1 MEGFDFRESVC
12 ERMVCACVCVN
23 NSNKALGE
31 SGEKGEARGAQ
42 KNEPRAHDSFFWS
55 FRLR

>member
-12 ERMVCACVCVN
+12 ERMVCVN

-31 SGEKGEARGAQ
+31 SGEKGEAWGAQ
-42 KNEPRAHDSFFWS
+42 KNEPRAHDSFFG
-55 FRLR
+55 LLG

>member
-12 ERMVCACVCVN
+12 ERMVCVCVCVCVN

-31 SGEKGEARGAQ
+31 NGEKGEAWGAQ
-42 KNEPRAHDSFFWS
+42 KNEPRAHDSFFG
-55 FRLR
+55 LLG

>member
-12 ERMVCACVCVN
+12 ERMVCVCVCVN

-31 SGEKGEARGAQ
+31 SGEKGEAWGAQ
-42 KNEPRAHDSFFWS
+42 KNEPRAHDSFFG
-55 FRLR
+55 LLG